1 MKIKSIFIGDLN
13 DYTESR
19 SKHDAFRDLGW
30 DITSWSTVPV
40 PTYPGLGSS
49 NSLLRRVSR
58 KILPMED
65 LTGVNAWLLK
75 MVDNGELADFDV
87 IWSDKA
93 INVRPRI
100 LRRIRQQFPKVK
112 LVFASGDNMTVP
124 AFRNKA
130 FLETLPLF
138 DVVIT
143 MKSGTESDLENLG
156 ARLAVYIPKS
166 FDKRWVSLLRT
177 RQPRFDVSFIGS
189 FEYERSRSL
198 IALAESGLSVN
209 VWGNGWGRLV
219 GEQPN
224 LKIHN
229 KPVYYKE
236 MIEKIEETKINL
248 CFLRKLAQ
256 DKSTNRT
263 FEIPACA
270 GFMLAESTHEQ
281 KAFFP
286 AGEAAEYFHT
296 DAELVE
302 KCNYFLANDDR
313 RLTVAARGH
322 QLCLSSGYSYHA
334 RAQQFMDDVMPL
346 IT

>member
-93 INVRPRI
+93 INVRPQI
-100 LRRIRQQFPKVK
+100 LRRIRQQFPQVK

>member
-13 DYTESR
+13 DFTESK
-19 SKHDAFRDLGW
+19 SKHDAFRDIGW
-30 DITSWSTVPV
+30 DITSWSTVPI

-49 NSLLRRVSR
+49 NSLLRRISR

-65 LTGVNAWLLK
+65 TTGVNAWLSK
-75 MVDNGELADFDV
+75 MVDSGKLAEFDL

-100 LRRIRQQFPKVK
+100 LRRIRQQFPQVK

-143 MKSGTESDLENLG
+143 MKSGTESDLKTLG
-156 ARLAVYIPKS
+156 AKLAVYIPKS
-166 FDKRWVSLLRT
+166 FDKHWVSLLRT
-177 RQPRFDVSFIGS
+177 RQPRYDVSFIGS
-189 FEYERSRSL
+189 YEHERSRSL
-198 IALAESGLSVN
+198 IALAESGLLVN

-219 GEQPN
+219 GAQAN

-229 KPVYYKE
+229 MPVYYKE

-270 GFMLAESTHEQ
+270 GFMLAESTDEQ
-281 KAFFP
+281 KTFFP
-286 AGEAAEYFHT
+286 AGEAAEYFNT

-302 KCNYFLANDDR
+302 KCHYFLANEDHR
-313 RLTVAARGH
+313 IAVAAHGH